1 MGRHEAVAHMS
12 LSVEHVIDSDTEV
25 FCQGECKKLCGREGF
40 EFGKWEP
47 TGKKNK
53 RCKIDR

>member
-1 MGRHEAVAHMS
+1 MS

-25 FCQGECKKLCGREGF
+25 FCQGERKKLCGREGF

-47 TGKKNK
+47 TGKK
-53 RCKIDR
+53 